1 MKSKFV
7 KKSLLSSGLLLSM
20 IASTGMNVM
29 AQEAEKDT
37 ETTYSSVIEVKDWG
51 ATITK
56 LVVDMGKEVTGSVDT
71 DSFRVEVER
80 SDERGEE
87 PLHEK
92 GERKVTGAY
101 VSDGEGN
108 PVENGRYISLE
119 LEYGP
124 DLPLGNALNYAEGSN
139 AWIDCEYTITQ
150 EKDIGDFSG
159 IIAKECTGNKKLEI
173 EDFDISNG
181 NYEGIEFSIA
191 DYKPEENGEKQPLI
205 IWLHGGGEGGTDATI
220 PLAANRAVSFA
231 SQDIQNYFGGAYVLI
246 PQCPTFWMEGQ
257 SGMADGT
264 SIYEDGL
271 MSLIQDYVN
280 ANKNIDKNRIY
291 VGGCSNGGYMTMLL
305 MRDYPEY
312 FAAAYPVCEGLADS
326 LVTDENINTYK
337 NQNIWF
343 VLAATDETLDPL
355 VFSIPT
361 YVRLKE
367 AGAENIHMTLFN
379 NVSDTSG
386 KYKKEDSQP
395 YEYDGHWSWTYVY
408 NDKVTANI
416 EGNEISL
423 LNWLS
428 EQKLGD

>member
-1 MKSKFV
+1 MKSNFT
-7 KKSLLSSGLLLSM
+7 KKTLLSGGLFLSM
-20 IASTGMNVM
+20 IASTGLCVM
-29 AQEAEKDT
+29 AQESET
-37 ETTYSSVIEVKDWG
+37 ELQSTYSSVIEVKDWG

-56 LVVDMGKEVTGSVDT
+56 LVVDMGREVTGEIKT

-87 PLHEK
+87 PLREQ

-101 VSDGEGN
+101 VSDEEGN
-108 PVENGRYISLE
+108 PLEKGSHVSLE

-124 DLPLGNALNYAEGSN
+124 DLSLGNALNYAEGSN
-139 AWIDCEYTITQ
+139 AWIDCNYTITQ
-150 EKDIGDFSG
+150 EKDIGDISG
-159 IIAKECTGNKKLEI
+159 VVASECTGSRKLEI
-173 EDFDISNG
+173 EEFDIGSG
-181 NYEGIEFSIA
+181 SYEGVDFSIA
-191 DYKPEENGEKQPLI
+191 DYKPEENGEKRPLI

-231 SQDIQNYFGGAYVLI
+231 SQDIQNYFGGAYVLV

-257 SGMADGT
+257 NGMADGT

-280 ANKNIDKNRIY
+280 KNENIDKNRIY

-312 FAAAYPVCEGLADS
+312 FAAAYPVCEGLGDS

-343 VLAATDETLDPL
+343 VLSATDETLDPL
-355 VFSIPT
+355 VFSVPT
-361 YVRLKE
+361 YIRLKE
-367 AGAENIHMTLFN
+367 AGAENVHMTLFSK
-379 NVSDTSG
+379 VSDTSG
-386 KYKKEDSQP
+386 KYKKEDGQP

-408 NDKVTANI
+408 NDKVNANV

-423 LNWLS
+423 LSWLS